1 MTQGGVHAYSCNLLK
16 ELPEIS
22 ACPPPPVFTAYH
34 ASPTRPRSR
43 RPLSRPNANGG
54 AHSARGGRC
63 ALMCT
68 EDTTANVSSTCYGG
82 GANRERGEDSE
93 GGLSRQP
100 RALSKRSDG
109 ERSDGE
115 RLEAEDRSRNNGWLE
130 RAEETNGVAALRP
143 PATATTGDSRTP
155 ETASA

>member
-1 MTQGGVHAYSCNLLK
+1 MHAYSCNLLK

-22 ACPPPPVFTAYH
+22 VCPPPPVFTAYH
-34 ASPTRPRSR
+34 ASPTRP
-43 RPLSRPNANGG
+43 PSRPNVNGG

-100 RALSKRSDG
+100 RASSQRSDG
-109 ERSDGE
+109 ERPV
-115 RLEAEDRSRNNGWLE
+115 AADRSRNNGWLE
-130 RAEETNGVAALRP
+130 RAEETDGVAALR
-143 PATATTGDSRTP
+143 S
-155 ETASA
+155 TASA

>member
-1 MTQGGVHAYSCNLLK
+1 MHAYSCNLLK

-43 RPLSRPNANGG
+43 RPPSRPNVNGG

-100 RALSKRSDG
+100 TASSQMRSDG
-109 ERSDGE
+109 ERPV
-115 RLEAEDRSRNNGWLE
+115 AADRSRNNGWLE
-130 RAEETNGVAALRP
+130 RAEETDGVAALR
-143 PATATTGDSRTP
+143 S
-155 ETASA
+155 TASA

>member
-1 MTQGGVHAYSCNLLK
+1 MHAYSCNLLK

-43 RPLSRPNANGG
+43 RPPSRPNVNGG

-93 GGLSRQP
+93 GGLANQP
-100 RALSKRSDG
+100 RASSQRSDG
-109 ERSDGE
+109 ERPV
-115 RLEAEDRSRNNGWLE
+115 AADRSRNNGWLE
-130 RAEETNGVAALRP
+130 RAEETDGVAALR
-143 PATATTGDSRTP
+143 S
-155 ETASA
+155 TASA